1 MAPVL
6 AMKRIRGVTLI
17 ELLVV
22 AAIVAILAAI
32 AYPSYLEQVVKT
44 RRAEGKATL
53 NEVSQRLERCFTRFG
68 SYLNANCTAAA
79 SAASE
84 NGWYAVSTS
93 SVSATGY
100 TLQAV
105 PNTVQAAADIKC
117 GTLTINHVGVRS
129 QSGTP
134 PSGYECW

>member
-1 MAPVL
+1 MASVL
-6 AMKRIRGVTLI
+6 AVRRPRGFTLI

-22 AAIVAILAAI
+22 VAVVAILAAI

-68 SYLNANCTAAA
+68 SYLNASCTAAA
-79 SAASE
+79 SATSE

-105 PNTVQAAADIKC
+105 PNPVQAAADAKC
-117 GTLTINHVGVRS
+117 GTLTINHVGVRA

-134 PSGYECW
+134 PGGYECW

>member
-6 AMKRIRGVTLI
+6 AMKRIRGFTLI

-32 AYPSYLEQVVKT
+32 AYPSYLEQVIKT

-79 SAASE
+79 SAAS
-84 NGWYAVSTS
+84 NLARAPGSTGRLNVAW
-93 SVSATGY
+93 SVA
-100 TLQAV
+100 
-105 PNTVQAAADIKC
+105 
-117 GTLTINHVGVRS
+117 
-129 QSGTP
+129 
-134 PSGYECW
+134 